1 MHPYVIKVPL
11 GVRSY
16 TISIGGNLLSRLGHE
31 CKRLYL
37 GQRCAVIT
45 DRNVA
50 PHYGQ
55 AAVENLEAAGFE
67 PILITVPA
75 GETAKSL
82 KVVASCYDQLAEQ
95 RLERKSFVVALGG
108 GVVGDLAGFVAAT
121 FLRGIDFVQIP
132 TTLLAQVDSSVGGK
146 VGVNLKAGKNL
157 VGAFYQPRFVLCD
170 LETLE
175 TLPVR
180 EYRAGLAEIIK
191 YGIIHDVELF
201 RRLEQAMPK
210 LLQREPDTLASVV
223 ARCCQIKAGVVGQD
237 ETESGLRAIL
247 NFGHTIGH
255 ALEAVSGY
263 GKFLHGEAIAIGQLL
278 AAKLSAELLGL
289 PQRDVERIAVLFEK
303 AGLPTHIKLSPAQQE
318 KLFEAMRHDKKVS
331 EGIVKF
337 VLVNKIGQVSFG
349 QAVPLDLVEKA
360 LVEPPIQTASA
371 EPSAGANAAPAALRT
386 PHSAF

>member
-1 MHPYVIKVPL
+1 MQPYVIKVPL

-16 TISIGGNLLSRLGHE
+16 TISIGDNLLSRLGHE

-37 GQRCAVIT
+37 GQRCVVIT
-45 DRNVA
+45 DRHVA

-55 AAVENLEAAGFE
+55 AAVENLAAAGFE
-67 PILITVPA
+67 PTLITVPA

-121 FLRGIDFVQIP
+121 FLRGIDFVQVP

-170 LETLE
+170 LEALA

-191 YGIIHDVELF
+191 YGIIYDAGLFEKLERDLPRLIKRDPKILTDVI
-201 RRLEQAMPK
+201 
-210 LLQREPDTLASVV
+210 
-223 ARCCQIKAGVVGQD
+223 ARCCEIKADVVGVD
-237 ETESGLRAIL
+237 EAEGGL
-247 NFGHTIGH
+247 
-255 ALEAVSGY
+255 
-263 GKFLHGEAIAIGQLL
+263 
-278 AAKLSAELLGL
+278 
-289 PQRDVERIAVLFEK
+289 
-303 AGLPTHIKLSPAQQE
+303 
-318 KLFEAMRHDKKVS
+318 
-331 EGIVKF
+331 
-337 VLVNKIGQVSFG
+337 
-349 QAVPLDLVEKA
+349 
-360 LVEPPIQTASA
+360 
-371 EPSAGANAAPAALRT
+371 
-386 PHSAF
+386 

>member
-1 MHPYVIKVPL
+1 MYVIKVPL

-16 TISIGGNLLSRLGHE
+16 TISIGSHLRSRLAHE

-37 GQRCAVIT
+37 GQRCAVIS

-50 PHYGQ
+50 THYG
-55 AAVENLEAAGFE
+55 EAAAQSLQGSGFE

-75 GETAKSL
+75 GETAKIL
-82 KVVASCYDQLAEQ
+82 KVVSSCYDQLAAH

-121 FLRGIDFVQIP
+121 FLRGIDLVQVP
-132 TTLLAQVDSSVGGK
+132 TTLLSQVDSSVGGK

-157 VGAFYQPRFVLCD
+157 VGAFFQPRFVLCD
-170 LETLE
+170 LHTLE
-175 TLPVR
+175 TLPAR
-180 EYRAGLAEIIK
+180 EYRAGLAEVIK

-201 RRLEQAMPK
+201 KRLEQVMPK
-210 LLQREPDTLASVV
+210 LLLRDPDTLSSVV

-263 GKFLHGEAIAIGQLL
+263 GKYLHGEAIAIGQVL

-303 AGLPTHIKLSPAQQE
+303 AGLPTHIKLNPAQRE
-318 KLFEAMRHDKKVS
+318 KVLEAMQHDKKVS

-349 QAVPLDLVEKA
+349 QAVPLDLVEKVLA
-360 LVEPPIQTASA
+360 ERPIQTASA
-371 EPSAGANAAPAALRT
+371 EPSAGTTAAHAALRS
-386 PHSAF
+386 PHGAL

>member
-1 MHPYVIKVPL
+1 MQPYVIKVPL

-16 TISIGGNLLSRLGHE
+16 TISIGSGLLARLGHE
-31 CKRLYL
+31 CKRAYL
-37 GQRCAVIT
+37 GQRCVVIT

-50 PHYGQ
+50 PHYG
-55 AAVENLEAAGFE
+55 AVAVHALKAAGFD
-67 PILITVPA
+67 PVVVTVPA

-82 KVVASCYDQLAEQ
+82 KVVASCYDQLAEH

-121 FLRGIDFVQIP
+121 YLRGVDLVQVP

-170 LETLE
+170 LDTLE

-201 RRLEQAMPK
+201 KRLEQVMPK
-210 LLQREPDTLASVV
+210 LLQREPDTLSSVV

-255 ALEAVSGY
+255 ALETSSGY
-263 GKFLHGEAIAIGQLL
+263 GKLLHGEAIAIGQVF
-278 AAKLSAELLGL
+278 AARLSADLLGFS
-289 PQRDVERIAVLFEK
+289 QRDVERIAALFDK
-303 AGLPTHIKLSPAQQE
+303 AGLPTHIKLNPAQRE
-318 KLFEAMRHDKKVS
+318 KLLEAMRLDKKVS
-331 EGIVKF
+331 EGIIKF

-349 QAVPLDLVEKA
+349 QPVPQDLVEKVLA
-360 LVEPPIQTASA
+360 EPPI
-371 EPSAGANAAPAALRT
+371 EPANGEPPGAAAAPNPAPRVPPA
-386 PHSAF
+386 SD